1 MEFFRY
7 SAPDAR
13 CTGRQEP
20 SNEDRVYYLIFLIG
34 VFSFYKFN
42 KKEKMYTPAIKFEND
57 KLTLIDQTLLPNQLK
72 YIPIT
77 TLEECIEAIKSL
89 RVRGAPAIGICA
101 AYGLFTVAN
110 SISSKP
116 YTEFKDQ
123 MDTTCDLLFKSRPTA
138 VNLGWAISRIKSI
151 YAKNKNLP
159 VPEIIA
165 LIKEEAIKIHHE
177 DKDFCEK
184 MGNVGLEI
192 VPNPSNIITHCNA
205 GSLATGGWG
214 TALGVIYAA
223 KEQNYNIHV
232 YVDETRP
239 LGQGARLTLWEL
251 MHNDIAC
258 TLITDSMSGSLM
270 KDEKIDLVLFGADRI
285 SKNGDVANKI
295 GTYNL
300 AALARLHGIPCYA
313 VAPSS
318 TFDMDLE
325 SGDKI
330 EIEQRNSNEIL
341 HIYGYNDNL
350 RDEVEVYNPA
360 FDVTPAE
367 FLSGIITEQGII
379 KQPISENLPKLIK

>member
-1 MEFFRY
+1 
-7 SAPDAR
+7 
-13 CTGRQEP
+13 
-20 SNEDRVYYLIFLIG
+20 
-34 VFSFYKFN
+34 
-42 KKEKMYTPAIKFEND
+42 MYTPAIKFEND
-57 KLTLIDQTLLPNQLK
+57 KLTLIDQTLLPGRLE

-77 TLEECIEAIKSL
+77 SLDQCIEAIKSL
-89 RVRGAPAIGICA
+89 RVRGAPAIGVCA

-116 YTEFKDQ
+116 YAEFKSE
-123 MDTTCDLLFKSRPTA
+123 MDITCDLLFKSRPTA
-138 VNLGWAISRIKSI
+138 VNLGWAIERIKPI
-151 YAKNKNLP
+151 YEQNDSTPVAKI
-159 VPEIIA
+159 VS
-165 LIKEEAIKIHHE
+165 LIKEEAIRIHQE
-177 DKDFCEK
+177 DKEFCQQ
-184 MGNVGLEI
+184 MGYAGLEI
-192 VPNPSNIITHCNA
+192 VPNPCNIITHCNA

-223 KEQNYNIHV
+223 QEQKYNLHV

-251 MHNDIAC
+251 MQSNIPC

-285 SKNGDVANKI
+285 SRNGDVANKI

-318 TFDMDLE
+318 TFDMSLE
-325 SGDKI
+325 SGDEI

-341 HIYGYNDNL
+341 HIYGYSDNL
-350 RDEVEVYNPA
+350 SDVAKVYNPA
-360 FDVTPAE
+360 FDITPAE
-367 FLSGIITEQGII
+367 FLSGIVTEKGII